1 MTKNKDRT
9 PLNIQ
14 QKNSESTIAMVFDM
28 IQNWLRPNHNQPKYV
43 QAILFIIK
51 LPVLLVLL
59 ALSPILLL
67 FMLLT
72 LVVAL

>member
-1 MTKNKDRT
+1 MVKNKDRT
-9 PLNIQ
+9 HLNIQ

-28 IQNWLRPNHNQPKYV
+28 IQNWLRPHPKQPKFV
-43 QAILFIIK
+43 QVILFIIK

-59 ALSPILLL
+59 VLSPILLL